1 LCFINQLFNFKQT
14 VSKTDQLKAG
24 GIMDKAGIR
33 KFVAG
38 IGIAGLVAGISSSAF
53 AENVKADQ
61 KADGKKP
68 APEAGATGCGG
79 MDKCPD
85 CKKMK
90 ADSGSSGC
98 GGAMQQKPAETKPEV
113 KPASTGCGGAS
124 GCGGAMKQ
132 EPAAK

>member
-1 LCFINQLFNFKQT
+1 LRFINQLFNFKQT
-14 VSKTDQLKAG
+14 VNKVDQSKWR
-24 GIMDKAGIR
+24 IFMDKAGIR

-38 IGIAGLVAGISSSAF
+38 IGIAGLVAGISGSAF
-53 AENVKADQ
+53 AETAKPDQ
-61 KADGKKP
+61 KPDGQKP
-68 APEAGATGCGG
+68 APNAGATGCGG

-90 ADSGSSGC
+90 AGSGNSGC
-98 GGAMQQKPAETKPEV
+98 GGAMQHKPAETKTDA